1 MSSEEIATQ
10 FLQELHETA
19 DAHTRQFRERL
30 DQVVQRIGL
39 ELEVDLRER
48 ADAAREQEF
57 AAMEQQVLAS
67 SERLN
72 ALKAEMEE
80 LDARLAGHPASC

>member
-1 MSSEEIATQ
+1 MRPRMRMPGNSANG
-10 FLQELHETA
+10 L
-19 DAHTRQFRERL
+19 TRSCE
-30 DQVVQRIGL
+30 RIGL

-67 SERLN
+67 SERLS

-80 LDARLAGHPASC
+80 LDARLAGYPGKLLAQLWTAFPRR